1 MIATRIVAAFAWPG
15 ARGADESWCNP
26 NSGIA
31 YSDST
36 ADISRVHEIM
46 SLAVAGDS
54 VVEGRTNDRH
64 NDEDDLPTGSKDPA
78 IATLKQTGTLLN
90 QP

>member
-1 MIATRIVAAFAWPG
+1 
-15 ARGADESWCNP
+15 
-26 NSGIA
+26 
-31 YSDST
+31 
-36 ADISRVHEIM
+36 M